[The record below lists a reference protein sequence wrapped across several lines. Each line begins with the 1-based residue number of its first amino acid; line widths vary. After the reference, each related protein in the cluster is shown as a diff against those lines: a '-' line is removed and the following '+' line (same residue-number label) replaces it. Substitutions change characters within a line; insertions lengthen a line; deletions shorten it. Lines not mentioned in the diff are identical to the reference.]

1 MQQLFRLLKKELI
14 QPTKCLASA
23 DSIKAH
29 CDKKQKTPSLLLD
42 DADDAISIRKEFR
55 VLFDDTNIAVH
66 RLLVY
71 MQQTNQ
77 QRLVMLGLND
87 IEGKSNYQDR
97 TSEEQL
103 LVLLDSQ
110 ELKSLRFLESN
121 LLFFDLNFLKN
132 RDAL

>member
-1 MQQLFRLLKKELI
+1 M
-14 QPTKCLASA
+14 
-23 DSIKAH
+23 
-29 CDKKQKTPSLLLD
+29 
-42 DADDAISIRKEFR
+42 
-55 VLFDDTNIAVH
+55 LFDDTNIAVH

-77 QRLVMLGLND
+77 QRVVMLRLSD

-110 ELKSLRFLESN
+110 ELKNLRFLESN
-121 LLFFDLNFLKN
+121 LLFF
-132 RDAL
+132 